1 VRQAEAQS
9 PGRLSR
15 RVLACYAGLQFP
27 LSTIGLPLSIYLAP
41 FYAGELGLPLA
52 ALGLAM
58 LLARLSDVVTDPII
72 GTISDRWRPSVGRRH
87 IWVPIGVVMLMVG
100 VWLLFM
106 PAGQVGLPYFLIALT
121 LTYLGFTMTR
131 LPYHAWG
138 GELSNRYE
146 DRTLI
151 TSARQVASLAGLI
164 FATTIPALVLMRP
177 GAASADV
184 LAAMS
189 VGMLVTL
196 PIFGLIL
203 FFGVPEPSQVP
214 EKRPLEWR
222 RTLRQLWR
230 NGPFRRISIVLFLGF
245 IAETFRITITLFF
258 ARDVVGVT
266 NIGAIYVAYFITGLV
281 AVPFWLRIGNRIGK
295 HRALA
300 LAFGIVIATNLAIF
314 LLGRGDFLAFT
325 LLFMAKGFCF
335 GALELLP
342 SAMVA
347 DTADVD
353 TVLSKERRQG
363 LLFAVTGMVVNLG
376 QAIGQSLSLGL
387 LGLVGYMAAGESRP
401 DVLLSLRIF
410 YCLLPSLIIA
420 VPIFLLWRY
429 PLTRERHRRFQT
441 RVEQGFSPRG
451 MAAQSAMELS

>member
-1 VRQAEAQS
+1 
-9 PGRLSR
+9 
-15 RVLACYAGLQFP
+15 
-27 LSTIGLPLSIYLAP
+27 
-41 FYAGELGLPLA
+41 
-52 ALGLAM
+52 
-58 LLARLSDVVTDPII
+58 
-72 GTISDRWRPSVGRRH
+72 
-87 IWVPIGVVMLMVG
+87 
-100 VWLLFM
+100 
-106 PAGQVGLPYFLIALT
+106 
-121 LTYLGFTMTR
+121 
-131 LPYHAWG
+131 
-138 GELSNRYE
+138 
-146 DRTLI
+146 
-151 TSARQVASLAGLI
+151 
-164 FATTIPALVLMRP
+164 
-177 GAASADV
+177 
-184 LAAMS
+184 
-189 VGMLVTL
+189 
-196 PIFGLIL
+196 
-203 FFGVPEPSQVP
+203 
-214 EKRPLEWR
+214 
-222 RTLRQLWR
+222 
-230 NGPFRRISIVLFLGF
+230 VLFLGF